1 MGSLTQD
8 SNGSR
13 LEHQAFLSISG
24 LHNHTVWRWIQ
35 FMINTITF
43 TECHDSTQPVSA
55 LHKIKKYNLIWK
67 HTIWRKCHRGYH
79 IQTLNRPQVQ
89 ISMCIKCRIMQ
100 SLKHNSK
107 GNINASCHNF
117 CKDIISLLKY
127 TFKIAIK
134 SCMVSV
140 LYEMKDNKML

>member
-1 MGSLTQD
+1 MTGLTFFILNINKNKYYKGYMGSLTQD

-55 LHKIKKYNLIWK
+55 LHKIKKYNL
-67 HTIWRKCHRGYH
+67 
-79 IQTLNRPQVQ
+79 L
-89 ISMCIKCRIMQ
+89 
-100 SLKHNSK
+100 
-107 GNINASCHNF
+107 
-117 CKDIISLLKY
+117 
-127 TFKIAIK
+127 
-134 SCMVSV
+134 
-140 LYEMKDNKML
+140 